1 MAKQQ
6 TATVQVFNFMGG
18 YADITLTHK
27 NSTNG
32 VQTGSWNNVT
42 NNYPSGTFTVKFET
56 GVGSHFVDDYWRIS
70 VIVKSGPNMG
80 QYACIG
86 ENIDW
91 AECQLQSADAGQL
104 LKFTITPTTFSIN
117 LPSGGCNPQMILIA
131 PYSPITNV
139 FVLMLENHSFDNI
152 FAMSQIPGITAAT
165 TSDINTFE
173 EQNFP
178 VYSGAPVTMP
188 TDPGHEFLDTFE
200 QLTGQPGSAYVQ
212 GSDYQIDNSGF
223 VSNYATTTTEGE
235 RPDFFDIGKIMAC
248 FDTAN
253 QLPVIY
259 QLATEF
265 AICDHWFSSMP
276 GPTWPN
282 RYFLHGASSAGLDDS
297 PTQSQLIKWEKMLGF
312 TYPNGSIYD
321 QMVSANIQY
330 PWRFYGDIADGY
342 SDDPQNEYG
351 FGGIAQV
358 ASIHSL
364 NMSLVHDLST
374 FAADLQQPYPYAY
387 TFIEPNYG
395 NLWEKTY
402 AGGSS
407 QHPMDDVYGG
417 ENLIKTVYEAIR
429 ASPRWNSSV
438 LIIIYDEHG
447 GFYDSVA
454 PGPAPTPNDG
464 SNGSSINTHGFE
476 FTQYGLRVP
485 AVIVSPLIPKGTV
498 DQTIYDHASVA
509 ATLERLLN
517 FPPLTDRDAQANDLL
532 HLFSLSTPR
541 TDCPQTLNPPA
552 PPVAAANPL
561 TPEARAEIEQKPL
574 PESGNTIGFLHIL
587 LKTDVELSD
596 GSEAEKAAIFE
607 KVKAIKT
614 FGQAKAYHRE
624 VMAKLS
630 AAKAAMSKI

>member
-1 MAKQQ
+1 MATQQ
-6 TATVQVFNFMGG
+6 TATVYIKNLSGG
-18 YADITLTHK
+18 HADMTLSHK

-32 VQTGSWNNVT
+32 TQTGTWNNVPNT
-42 NNYPSGTFTVKFET
+42 SMAGPLTVEFET
-56 GVGSHFVDDYWRIS
+56 GAGVHFVQDYWRIS
-70 VIVKSGPNMG
+70 LIVKDGPYAG
-80 QYACIG
+80 QYVSSGSAV
-86 ENIDW
+86 DW
-91 AECQLQSADAGQL
+91 DECQLQKADAGQTL
-104 LKFTITPTTFSIN
+104 YFQITSTTFYIN
-117 LPSGGCNPQMILIA
+117 IPSGGSDPAMVFLA

-152 FAMSQIPGITAAT
+152 FAMSGIPDITAAT
-165 TSDINTFE
+165 PSDINTFE
-173 EQNFP
+173 EQNYP

-200 QLTGQPGSAYVQ
+200 QLTGQPGSAYVP
-212 GSDYQIDNSGF
+212 GADYQINNSGF

-248 FDTAN
+248 FDTLN
-253 QLPVIY
+253 QLPVMY

-265 AICDHWFSSMP
+265 AICDHWFSSIP

-297 PTQSQLIKWEKMLGF
+297 PSQSQLIKWEKALGF

-321 QMVSANIQY
+321 RMVSANIQY
-330 PWRFYGDIADGY
+330 PWRFYGDTADTY

-364 NMSLVHDLST
+364 NMALVNDLSR
-374 FAADLQQPYPYAY
+374 FASDLQQPYPYAY

-395 NLWEKTY
+395 DVWDNTY

-447 GFYDSVA
+447 GFYDSVP

-464 SNGSSINTHGFE
+464 SNGSSLNKHGFD

-485 AVIVSPLIPKGTV
+485 AVVVSPLIPKGTV
-498 DQTIYDHASVA
+498 DQTIYDHASVP

-517 FPPLTDRDAQANDLL
+517 FSPLTDRDAQANDLL

-552 PPVAAANPL
+552 PPVAPSVVL
-561 TPEARAEIEQKPL
+561 TPEAIAQIEQKPL
-574 PESGNTIGFLHIL
+574 PESGNAIGFLHIL
-587 LKTDVELSD
+587 LKTELELSTGD
-596 GSEAEKAAIFE
+596 EAEKAAIFA
-607 KVKAIKT
+607 KFKTIKT
-614 FGQAKAYHRE
+614 FGQAKAYHRS
-624 VMAKLS
+624 VMAKL
-630 AAKAAMSKI
+630 AIAKAVVNK